1 MKENLKNFVLDNKLN
16 VISEAGLE
24 DKYKIKTLNNL
35 VEAEKLDIDCVFIC
49 NPTSLHMDIL
59 IWAAQNNLHIFVEK
73 PISNNDANIDKL
85 SQLIRNNGKITF
97 VGKNIA
103 NVIDLFGKHLYD
115 LNGEELNYS
124 SMGER
129 LSLQRNN
136 FAHGNLD
143 KEFVGLSLLDLVFL
157 EIILYAMQLKYY
169 GLEEI
174 KIKKAINELFHKN
187 FIIDE

>member
-1 MKENLKNFVLDNKLN
+1 
-16 VISEAGLE
+16 
-24 DKYKIKTLNNL
+24 
-35 VEAEKLDIDCVFIC
+35 
-49 NPTSLHMDIL
+49 
-59 IWAAQNNLHIFVEK
+59 
-73 PISNNDANIDKL
+73 
-85 SQLIRNNGKITF
+85 
-97 VGKNIA
+97 
-103 NVIDLFGKHLYD
+103 
-115 LNGEELNYS
+115 
-124 SMGER
+124 MGER